1 MFGVSLDP
9 TSRRPADRP
18 PLDRAAAAVQ
28 VTDLATAKILDADDY
43 KEIGIKV
50 GTRKKLLEKLG
61 EH

>member
-1 MFGVSLDP
+1 MFGLSLDP

-18 PLDRAAAAVQ
+18 PLDRAAAVQ